1 MTAWLYALALKMV
14 AAPFLVF
21 AYWLVAI
28 KGGNSLCRLIP
39 DGKLKRALLKER
51 TF

>member
-1 MTAWLYALALKMV
+1 MTWLLAFLLK
-14 AAPFLVF
+14 LVF
-21 AYWLVAI
+21 APVFFFVYWLVAI
-28 KGGNSLCRLIP
+28 KGGNSICRLLP